1 MSAMRL
7 FTETGAISLNHVGE
21 QLCGDRVEVIREDDR
36 TLTMVLADGLGSGVK
51 ANILSTLTSKILCT
65 MIAGGMPIEE
75 CVDTVIKTLPVCSV
89 RQVAYSTFTVLR
101 ITDGTQA
108 ELIQFDNP
116 NVILLRGGKNTDYPV
131 ETHEIAGKTVL
142 QSHIALQPRDVLVA
156 MSDGAIFAGDKQ
168 TMNYGWQREDII
180 AYLERLYDDSF
191 SAKMLAAF
199 VVGECSRLYAGAPA
213 DDTTIAAVRIREAQT
228 VNLMMGPP
236 ADPRDADNMMQTF
249 FAQEGAKVVCGG
261 TTSQLAAA
269 YLHES
274 VATVQDRTADPT
286 IPPIGRIRGVDLVTE
301 GVVTMR
307 RAVEYAKAFA
317 ENTDLVNLW
326 NVQTDG
332 ASLIAQRLL
341 EQATEARFFIGKAVN
356 PAHQEPGL
364 PIGFG
369 VKIRLIQE
377 LAGYLQQLGKRVSIQ
392 YF

>member
-1 MSAMRL
+1 MRL
-7 FTETGAISLNHVGE
+7 FTETGHISLNHVGE

-65 MIAGGMPIEE
+65 MIAGGMPIED
-75 CVDTVIKTLPVCSV
+75 CVETIAKTLPVCSV
-89 RQVAYSTFTVLR
+89 RQVAYSTFTILR
-101 ITDGTQA
+101 ITDAAHA

-116 NVILLRGGKNTDYPV
+116 NVILLRGGKSAEYPIKSR
-131 ETHEIAGKTVL
+131 EISGKTVL
-142 QSHIALQPRDVLVA
+142 ESRVELKPHDVLVA
-156 MSDGAIFAGDKQ
+156 MSDGAIFAGDRQ
-168 TMNYGWQREDII
+168 TMNYGWQRDDII
-180 AYLERLYDDSF
+180 AYLERLYDESF
-191 SAKMLAAF
+191 SAKMLAAL
-199 VVGECSRLYAGAPA
+199 VADECNQLYAGAPA
-213 DDTTIAAVRIREAQT
+213 DDTTLAAVRIREASA

-236 ADPRDADNMMQTF
+236 ADPRDAGRMMETF

-261 TTSQLAAA
+261 TTSQLAAE
-269 YLHES
+269 YLHEA
-274 VATVQDRTADPT
+274 VTTVQDRTADPA
-286 IPPIGRIRGVDLVTE
+286 IPPIGRLKGVDLVTE

-317 ENTDLVNLW
+317 ENTDLMNLW

-377 LAGYLQQLGKRVSIQ
+377 LAGYLEQLGKRVSIQ

>member
-1 MSAMRL
+1 MRL

-65 MIAGGMPIEE
+65 MIAGGMPIED
-75 CVDTVIKTLPVCSV
+75 CVDTIVKTLPVCSV
-89 RQVAYSTFTVLR
+89 RQVAYSTFTIIR
-101 ITDGTQA
+101 ITDGREA

-116 NVILLRGGKNTDYPV
+116 NVILLRGGKNMDYPI
-131 ETHEIAGKTVL
+131 ETHVIAGKTVL
-142 QSHIALQPRDVLVA
+142 RSRIELQPHDVLVA

-168 TMNYGWQREDII
+168 TMNYGWQRDDII
-180 AYLERLYDDSF
+180 AYLERLYDGSF

-199 VVGECSRLYAGAPA
+199 VVDECNRLYAEAPA
-213 DDTTIAAVRIREAQT
+213 DDTTIAAVRIREAET

-236 ADPRDADNMMQTF
+236 ADPRDAAKMMETF
-249 FAQEGAKVVCGG
+249 FAQEGTKIVCGG
-261 TTSQLAAA
+261 TTSQLAAEH
-269 YLHES
+269 LHET
-274 VATVQDRTADPT
+274 VTTVQDRTADPA

-341 EQATEARFFIGKAVN
+341 EQATEVQFFIGKAVN
-356 PAHQEPGL
+356 PAHQDPDL

-377 LAGYLQQLGKRVSIQ
+377 LAGYLEQLGKRVSIQ